1 MESFTLHHAASR
13 PLGGA
18 ARQAIVGVVAS
29 GNLEVLAER
38 VEPAEACAVEICT
51 AADGFGEV
59 WRAVVADFVERCAPG
74 GVRFSINDGGARP
87 DTVMLRLM
95 QAARALEA
103 APSPGT
109 GS

>member
-1 MESFTLHHAASR
+1 MESFTLQHPARR
-13 PLGGA
+13 PLGGS

-38 VEPAEACAVEICT
+38 VGTPDACSVEVAT
-51 AADGFGEV
+51 AADGFGDV
-59 WRAVVADFVERCAPG
+59 WRAVVADFVGRCAPG

-95 QAARALEA
+95 QAARALET
-103 APSPGT
+103 APGEAGP
-109 GS
+109 

>member
-1 MESFTLHHAASR
+1 MESFTLQHACSR
-13 PLGGA
+13 ALGGT

-38 VEPAEACAVEICT
+38 VEPAHACSVEVAT
-51 AADGFGEV
+51 AADGFGTV
-59 WRAVVADFVERCAPG
+59 WQAVVADFVERCAPG

-95 QAARALEA
+95 QAARALET
-103 APSPGT
+103 AP
-109 GS
+109 